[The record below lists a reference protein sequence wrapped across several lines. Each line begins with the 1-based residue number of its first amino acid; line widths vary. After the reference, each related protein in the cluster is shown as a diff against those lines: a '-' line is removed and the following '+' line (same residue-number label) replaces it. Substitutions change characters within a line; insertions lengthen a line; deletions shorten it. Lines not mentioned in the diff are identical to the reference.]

1 VLSRCEAASIAA
13 SIMGLGCSRRNDV
26 HRPYFINVCSE
37 VQFQLGAFYSRV
49 ANAALSEDD
58 DRKRPMHGKLGNNF
72 KCLERRMRENDFP
85 HHVGRHSRADLNC
98 AGLLFSLLL
107 GEIEGRGMH
116 VRMEH
121 VPKAATDSGKFT
133 GQQSAAFLSSCQPP
147 WPDMTRDQRL
157 AQLQSFMLLK
167 FSTDQLGLMFMPP
180 DQDRYQQAKIS
191 WTTFYMS
198 ETEANDIAESV
209 IQMYVEQEYLVL

>member
-1 VLSRCEAASIAA
+1 
-13 SIMGLGCSRRNDV
+13 
-26 HRPYFINVCSE
+26 
-37 VQFQLGAFYSRV
+37 
-49 ANAALSEDD
+49 
-58 DRKRPMHGKLGNNF
+58 MHGKRGENF
-72 KCLERRMRENDFP
+72 KPLEKRRREGDFP
-85 HHVGRHSRADLNC
+85 KHIPPHSRYEKNC
-98 AGLLFSLLL
+98 AAFLFGLLL

-191 WTTFYMS
+191 WNTFYME
-198 ETEANDIAESV
+198 ETEANDIAKSV
-209 IQMYVEQEYLVL
+209 IKMYVEQEPLLPP